1 MTTTALAVRQQ
12 LNPDIW
18 QTITA
23 VAPVMKDSRLFGVT
37 TTEQAMAIMA
47 KGYEMGLTLT
57 ASFEFI
63 SVIQGKPTLSPRGA
77 LALVQQS
84 ELLTGIKIEDLK
96 DAQGNPSACRVW
108 MRRRSGFEYTA
119 EFTMED
125 AKRAGL
131 VKPDG
136 AWATY
141 PANMLRWR
149 AVGYAIDVVFPDVTG
164 GMKRADEFG
173 ATVDVGGNVVDA
185 TWTPVS
191 SAPSAPI
198 GVPGNGPVVIA
209 PINTPPAG
217 RGETMVTRSSLQDL
231 VNQYGPERVMEANG
245 GKIPATDDEVAAVA
259 AALAA

>member
-1 MTTTALAVRQQ
+1 MTTALAVRQQQ

-23 VAPVMKDSRLFGVT
+23 VAPVMKDSRLFGVASA
-37 TTEQAMAIMA
+37 EQAMAIMA

-84 ELLTGIKIEDLK
+84 DLLTGIKIEDVK
-96 DAQGNPSACRVW
+96 DDKGAPYACRVW
-108 MRRRSGFEYTA
+108 MRRKSGFEYTA
-119 EFTMED
+119 EFTMDD

-136 AWATY
+136 AWTTY

-149 AVGYAIDVVFPDVTG
+149 AIGYAIDVVFPDVTG
-164 GMKRADEFG
+164 GMKRSDEFG
-173 ATVDVGGNVVDA
+173 ANIDTAGNVVDA
-185 TWTPVS
+185 TWTPVQN
-191 SAPSAPI
+191 ALT
-198 GVPGNGPVVIA
+198 VVEM
-209 PINTPPAG
+209 NTAPAG
-217 RGETMVTRSSLQDL
+217 SGPTLQELVT
-231 VNQYGPERVMEANG
+231 QYGPEAIMAANG
-245 GKIPATDDEVAAVA
+245 GRIPATDDEVVAVGA
-259 AALAA
+259 MLGTQL